1 MPTVTQGAA
10 IPFPGREA
18 SRKRI
23 LIAGGGVAG
32 LEALLALR
40 DLAGDRVELT
50 LLCSEPEFVYRP
62 MAIAEPFGRGRAERH
77 PLAEIAADLETEL
90 LPVALVEVDPVTRA
104 AIASGGERL
113 TYDALLVAVGA
124 GSEPAFRRV
133 LTWTP
138 QSDGALFGGLLR
150 DLDEGY
156 TKRVAFV
163 VPPGVAWTL
172 PAYELALMTAW
183 QARGMGHDDVQV
195 TLYTP
200 EEAPLGLFGTRA
212 SAAVRQDLDQAGVR
226 VETGVYVTQ
235 DVQAPDRLILHP
247 GARRLDAERVI
258 ALPRATGPRVRGLP
272 ADARGFIPADL
283 YGRVP
288 GVDGVWAAGDAIA
301 FPVKQGGLAAQQADA
316 AAESIAATLG
326 ADLEPR
332 PFRPVLRGMMLTGR
346 GPTWMR
352 HEPAGAGDGTTL
364 RRALWWPPTKI
375 AGRYLS
381 PYLTALSG
389 TESVADGGRPDGQPV
404 ELDLERELPSA
415 ADALRQADLRGRR
428 VYGVTPTSVGSRSRT
443 IPNSSR
449 TPRRSS
455 RASTSSSAVLAP
467 PRLTRARVCLAEIPT
482 RPRP

>member
-1 MPTVTQGAA
+1 MLTTTQGAA
-10 IPFPGREA
+10 IPSLGREA
-18 SRKRI
+18 SRKRV

-77 PLAEIAADLETEL
+77 PLAEIAADLEAEL
-90 LPVALVEVDPVTRA
+90 LPAALIEVDPATRTV
-104 AIASGGERL
+104 IASSGGRL
-113 TYDALLVAVGA
+113 PYDALLIAVGA
-124 GSEPAFRRV
+124 GSEPAFRRT

-138 QSDGALFGGLLR
+138 QTDAALFGGLLR

-183 QARGMGHDDVQV
+183 QARGMGHDDVKV

-200 EEAPLGLFGTRA
+200 EEAPLGLFGIRA
-212 SAAVRQDLDQAGVR
+212 SAAVRRDLEQAGVE
-226 VETGVYVTQ
+226 VETGVYVSE
-235 DVQAPDRLILHP
+235 DVQAHGRLIAHP

-258 ALPRATGPRVRGLP
+258 ALPRATGPHVCGLP
-272 ADARGFIPADL
+272 ADARGFIPTDL
-283 YGRVP
+283 HGRVP

-316 AAESIAATLG
+316 AAESIAATFG

-332 PFRPVLRGMMLTGR
+332 PFRPVLRGMMLSGR
-346 GPTWMR
+346 GKMWMR
-352 HEPAGAGDGTTL
+352 HEPAGAGEGTTL

-381 PYLTALSG
+381 PYLAALTG
-389 TESVADGGRPDGQPV
+389 TESVA
-404 ELDLERELPSA
+404 
-415 ADALRQADLRGRR
+415 
-428 VYGVTPTSVGSRSRT
+428 
-443 IPNSSR
+443 
-449 TPRRSS
+449 
-455 RASTSSSAVLAP
+455 
-467 PRLTRARVCLAEIPT
+467 
-482 RPRP
+482 